1 MADEGEV
8 VPLDEG
14 VPPKLPKTAKDKG
27 RASSVESKEVKPVVE
42 VRPLNLAWNP
52 QLELDGAVIPWNSS
66 IKEFQRGNAH
76 YIINALEQPF
86 LLLKD
91 MATLK
96 NMRQQDLFLS
106 LKRDL
111 ALVSFLTCL
120 TDFMLGCTFLI

>member
-1 MADEGEV
+1 VADEGEV

-27 RASSVESKEVKPVVE
+27 KASLIESKEVEPVAE
-42 VRPLNLAWNP
+42 VRPLNPAWNP
-52 QLELDGAVIPWNSS
+52 QLELDGAAIPWNSS

-96 NMRQQDLFLS
+96 NMR
-106 LKRDL
+106 
-111 ALVSFLTCL
+111 
-120 TDFMLGCTFLI
+120 